1 LSAAGLEACDWRDP
15 AYLSAGSPA
24 QRAAARALA
33 ACGVLQRLAPFDPVL
48 AGTYPIDLA
57 VDGSDLDVL
66 CHAPDLALFERAVRE
81 TLGDR
86 PGFRCERQPVGT
98 TLAVIARFRA
108 ARLPVEVFGQPLP
121 IDRQRGYRHL
131 LVEARLLAGG
141 GAALRSAVT
150 TERRAGLKTEPAFA
164 RALGLDGDP
173 YERLWTLSWREDD
186 EVRAVLAAA
195 GFARS
200 A

>member
-1 LSAAGLEACDWRDP
+1 MTHAGDWRDP
-15 AYLSAGSPA
+15 AYLATGSPA

-33 ACGVLQRLAPFDPVL
+33 ACGVLERLAPFDPVL
-48 AGTYPIDLA
+48 AGTYPLDLA
-57 VDGSDLDVL
+57 LDGSDLDVL

-86 PGFRCERQPVGT
+86 PGFRCERHPVGT
-98 TLAVIARFRA
+98 TLAVVAHFRSNA
-108 ARLPVEVFGQPLP
+108 LPVEVFGQPLP

-131 LVEARLLAGG
+131 LVEARLLALGG
-141 GAALRSAVT
+141 EPLRGAVAR
-150 TERRAGLKTEPAFA
+150 ERRAGLKTEPAFA

-186 EVRAVLAAA
+186 ELGGVLAAA
-195 GFARS
+195 GFARG

>member
-1 LSAAGLEACDWRDP
+1 
-15 AYLSAGSPA
+15 
-24 QRAAARALA
+24 
-33 ACGVLQRLAPFDPVL
+33 
-48 AGTYPIDLA
+48 
-57 VDGSDLDVL
+57 
-66 CHAPDLALFERAVRE
+66 
-81 TLGDR
+81 
-86 PGFRCERQPVGT
+86 VGT

>member
-1 LSAAGLEACDWRDP
+1 MSLVDLETCDWRDP
-15 AYLSAGSPA
+15 AYLAAGSPP

-33 ACGVLQRLAPFDPVL
+33 ACGVLERLAAFDPVL
-48 AGTYPIDLA
+48 AGTYPLDLA

-81 TLGDR
+81 ALGDR

-98 TLAVIARFRA
+98 TLAVIARFRSQ
-108 ARLPVEVFGQPLP
+108 RLPVEVFGQPLP

-131 LVEARLLAGG
+131 LVEARLLARG
-141 GAALRSAVT
+141 GAPL
-150 TERRAGLKTEPAFA
+150 RRAVATLRRSGLKTEPAFA

-173 YERLWTLSWREDD
+173 HQRLWTLSWREDD
-186 EVRAVLAAA
+186 ALGAVLAAA
-195 GFARS
+195 DLARS